1 MPQTKYYNAD
11 MQIVLASHNKHKQEE
26 LSVMLSGLVEVLKL
40 PDDFPDIEE
49 TGTELSENAIIKA
62 RAVFLSLRIPTL
74 SDDTGLEVESLGGA
88 PGVYTARYAGEN
100 ATYSDNCKKLLQE
113 LDGITNRKAVF
124 KTALCYIDKNETE
137 YLFEGIVR
145 GTIST
150 SEKGVG
156 GFGYDPVFIPDTSDG
171 LTFAEMSTE
180 EKNLIS
186 HRARAIQ
193 SFVEWLKEL

>member
-1 MPQTKYYNAD
+1 
-11 MQIVLASHNKHKQEE
+11 
-26 LSVMLSGLVEVLKL
+26 MLSGLVEVLKL

-74 SDDTGLEVESLGGA
+74 SDDTGLEVEALGGA

-100 ATYSDNCKKLLQE
+100 ATYSDNCKKLLRE
-113 LDGITNRKAVF
+113 LDGITNRKAIF
-124 KTALCYIDKNETE
+124 KTALCYIDKNERE
-137 YLFEGIVR
+137 FLFEGIVS
-145 GTIST
+145 GTISM

>member
-1 MPQTKYYNAD
+1 MPQTKYCNAD

-62 RAVFLSLRIPTL
+62 RAVFLSIRIPTL
-74 SDDTGLEVESLGGA
+74 SDDTGLEVEALGGA

-145 GTIST
+145 GSISM
-150 SEKGVG
+150 SEKGEG